1 MKKRRFVYALSA
13 MLLLG
18 TPLVGCNNNPDQPD
32 PDKPLPTPTG
42 GDVHY
47 CDVRLSST

>member
-18 TPLVGCNNNPDQPD
+18 TPLVGCNNNSEPSG
-32 PDKPLPTPTG
+32 PDKPIPTPFSPFMLRG
-42 GDVHY
+42 Y
-47 CDVRLSST
+47 Q